1 MNKNDKDFMNQ
12 FNNLNDVS
20 VEDIAEKYPGLC
32 KKTKKRILKQ
42 CMKKTFFLLNIPF
55 CCNLLISFG

>member
-42 CMKKTFFLLNIPF
+42 CMKKDVFSP
-55 CCNLLISFG
+55 

>member
-20 VEDIAEKYPGLC
+20 VEEIAEKYPGLR

-42 CMKKTFFLLNIPF
+42 CMKKDVFSP
-55 CCNLLISFG
+55 